1 MITTRSEQLFR
12 KAKTLIPGGVNSPV
26 RAFAAVGG
34 QPFFVERAEGPW
46 LMDADGN
53 RYLDYVCS
61 WGPGILGHAH
71 PRVIKAVQRACENGL
86 TFGAPT
92 AGEVELAELI
102 CTCVPN
108 VEMVRLVSSG
118 TEAVMSAVRVA
129 RGYTGRDKIIKFAG
143 NYHGHS
149 DGLLVKAGS
158 GLMTQSVPDSAGVP
172 AGYAASTLT
181 AVYNDTESVRSL
193 LEENRGQV
201 AAVVVEPVAANMG
214 VVPPK
219 DGFLQF
225 LRKIASEHGALLIFD
240 EVITGFRLALGG
252 ATEYTGVEADLYTF
266 GKIVGGGMPLAAYGG
281 RRDIMSCI
289 APLGAV
295 YQAGT
300 LSGNPVA
307 VAAGIE
313 TLKILMEDT
322 GIYERID
329 KRAARLA
336 SAFREAGLIVNRA
349 GSLLSAF
356 FVPGWENGYFAC
368 IESASGGSDS
378 AFVQEDCASG
388 GKDFASD
395 GLERT
400 RRIENY
406 DDACQCDRDAFAD
419 YFNRMLARGI
429 YVAPSQFE
437 ALFVSDAHSE
447 ELIDRTCE
455 IISGSIEQMKIPHQ
469 K

>member
-1 MITTRSEQLFR
+1 MQSKLSEQLFQ
-12 KAKTLIPGGVNSPV
+12 KAQQLIPGGVNSPV
-26 RAFAAVGG
+26 RAFRAVGRH
-34 QPFFVERAEGPW
+34 PFFVERAQGPW
-46 LMDADGN
+46 LIDADGN
-53 RYLDYVCS
+53 GYLDYVCS

-71 PRVIKAVQRACENGL
+71 PKVIEAVQRVCEKGL

-102 CTCVPN
+102 QVCVP
-108 VEMVRLVSSG
+108 EMEMIRLVSSG

-129 RGYTGRDKIIKFAG
+129 RGFTGREKIIKFAG

-181 AVYNDTESVRSL
+181 AVYNDEESVRRL
-193 LEENRGQV
+193 MEENHGQV

-219 DGFLQF
+219 KGFLEF
-225 LRKIASEHGALLIFD
+225 LRRITKEQGALLIFD

-252 ATEYTGVEADLYTF
+252 ATEYTGVSADLHTF

-281 RRDIMSCI
+281 RRDIMSCV

-307 VAAGIE
+307 VTAGIT

-322 GIYERID
+322 GIYERLD
-329 KRAARLA
+329 RRAARLA
-336 SAFREAGLIVNRA
+336 EAYRQEGLIVNRT

-356 FVPGWENGYFAC
+356 FVPGWDGA
-368 IESASGGSDS
+368 AAGSGDQKECGRS
-378 AFVQEDCASG
+378 
-388 GKDFASD
+388 
-395 GLERT
+395 
-400 RRIENY
+400 IENY
-406 DDACQCDRDAFAD
+406 EDACKCDKQAFAA
-419 YFNRMLARGI
+419 YFSRMLEHGI

-437 ALFVSDAHSE
+437 AMFISDAHTDA
-447 ELIDRTCE
+447 LIDKTCE
-455 IISGSIEQMKIPHQ
+455 AIRESVGQVCHPAVNSRMTKTEDA
-469 K
+469 

>member
-1 MITTRSEQLFR
+1 MDTTKSEQLFNR
-12 KAKTLIPGGVNSPV
+12 AQQLIPGGVNSPV
-26 RAFAAVGG
+26 RAFRAVGRH
-34 QPFFVERAEGPW
+34 PFFVERAQGPW
-46 LMDADGN
+46 LIDEDGN
-53 RYLDYVCS
+53 KYLDYVCS

-71 PRVIKAVQRACENGL
+71 PEVIEAVQRVCEKGL

-102 CTCVPN
+102 QTCVPEM
-108 VEMVRLVSSG
+108 EMVRLVSSG

-129 RGYTGRDKIIKFAG
+129 RGFTGREKIIKFAG

-181 AVYNDTESVRSL
+181 AVYNDEESVRRL
-193 LEENRGQV
+193 MEENHGQV

-219 DGFLQF
+219 KGFLEF
-225 LRKIASEHGALLIFD
+225 LRRITEDEGALLIFD

-252 ATEYTGVEADLYTF
+252 ATEYTGVSADLHTF

-281 RRDIMSCI
+281 RRDIMSCV

-307 VAAGIE
+307 VTAGIT

-322 GIYERID
+322 GIYERLD
-329 KRAARLA
+329 RRAAKLA
-336 SAFREAGLIVNRA
+336 EAYRQEGLTVNRA

-356 FVPGWENGYFAC
+356 FVPGWN
-368 IESASGGSDS
+368 SADGVAAGSGDQKECGQS
-378 AFVQEDCASG
+378 
-388 GKDFASD
+388 
-395 GLERT
+395 
-400 RRIENY
+400 IENY
-406 DDACQCDRDAFAD
+406 EDACKCDKQAFAD
-419 YFNRMLARGI
+419 YFNRMLEHGI

-437 ALFVSDAHSE
+437 AMFVSDAHTDA
-447 ELIDRTCE
+447 LIDKTCE
-455 IISGSIEQMKIPHQ
+455 AIQGSVGRSATQP
-469 K
+469 

>member
-1 MITTRSEQLFR
+1 MKTNQSERLFQ
-12 KAKTLIPGGVNSPV
+12 KAQELIPGGVNSPV
-26 RAFAAVGG
+26 RAFRAVGRH
-34 QPFFVERAEGPW
+34 PFFVERAQGPW
-46 LMDADGN
+46 LIDADGN
-53 RYLDYVCS
+53 KYLDYVCS

-71 PRVIKAVQRACENGL
+71 PKVIEAVQRVCERGL

-102 CTCVPN
+102 QTCVPEM
-108 VEMVRLVSSG
+108 EMVRLVSSG

-129 RGYTGRDKIIKFAG
+129 RGYTGREKIIKFAG

-181 AVYNDTESVRSL
+181 AVYNDEESVRRL
-193 LEENRGQV
+193 MEENRGQV

-219 DGFLQF
+219 PGFLEF
-225 LRKIASEHGALLIFD
+225 LRRITEDEGALLIYD

-252 ATEYTGVEADLYTF
+252 AAEYTGVSADLHTF

-281 RRDIMSCI
+281 RRDIMSCV
-289 APLGAV
+289 APLGSV

-307 VAAGIE
+307 VTAGIT

-322 GIYERID
+322 GIYERLD
-329 KRAARLA
+329 RRAAKLA
-336 SAFREAGLIVNRA
+336 EAYRQEGLTVNRA

-356 FVPGWENGYFAC
+356 FVPGW
-368 IESASGGSDS
+368 DS
-378 AFVQEDCASG
+378 AGEDADRSG
-388 GKDFASD
+388 DRKEE
-395 GLERT
+395 ERSV
-400 RRIENY
+400 ENY
-406 DDACQCDRDAFAD
+406 EDACECDKQAFAA
-419 YFNRMLARGI
+419 YFNRMLEQGI

-437 ALFVSDAHSE
+437 AVFVSDAHTDA
-447 ELIDRTCE
+447 LIETTCE
-455 IISGSIEQMKIPHQ
+455 AVRACIR
-469 K
+469 

>member
-1 MITTRSEQLFR
+1 MENVRSEQLFNR
-12 KAKTLIPGGVNSPV
+12 AQQRIPGGVNSPV
-26 RAFAAVGG
+26 RAFGAVGRH
-34 QPFFVERAEGPW
+34 PFFVQKAQGPW
-46 LMDADGN
+46 LFDADGH

-71 PRVIKAVQRACENGL
+71 SRVIEAVSRACARGL

-102 CTCVPN
+102 GVCVPD

-129 RGYTGRDKIIKFAG
+129 RGFTGREKIIKFAG

-181 AVYNDTESVRSL
+181 AVYNDEESVRRL
-193 LEENRGQV
+193 MEENRGEV
-201 AAVVVEPVAANMG
+201 AAIVVEPVAANMG

-219 DGFLQF
+219 KGFLEF
-225 LRKIASEHGALLIFD
+225 LRRITQENDTLLLFD

-252 ATEYTGVEADLYTF
+252 ASAYTGVHADLYTF

-281 RRDIMSCI
+281 SRDIMSCV
-289 APLGAV
+289 APLGNV

-300 LSGNPVA
+300 LSGNPAA

-329 KRAARLA
+329 RRAQRLET
-336 SAFREAGLIVNRA
+336 AFRKEGLTVNRA

-356 FVPGWENGYFAC
+356 FMPDCE
-368 IESASGGSDS
+368 EQGGT
-378 AFVQEDCASG
+378 V
-388 GKDFASD
+388 
-395 GLERT
+395 
-400 RRIENY
+400 ENY
-406 DDACQCDRDAFAD
+406 EDACRCDRKAFAD
-419 YFNRMLARGI
+419 YFNSMLAKGI

-437 ALFVSDAHSE
+437 ALFVSDAHSDG
-447 ELIDRTCE
+447 LIERTCGA
-455 IISGSIEQMKIPHQ
+455 ISESLMKRY

>member
-1 MITTRSEQLFR
+1 MREEESKQLFK
-12 KAKTLIPGGVNSPV
+12 KAVEIIPGGVNSPV
-26 RAFAAVGG
+26 RAFGAVGRH
-34 QPFFVERAEGPW
+34 PFFVERAQGPW
-46 LMDADGN
+46 IMDVDGN
-53 RYLDYVCS
+53 KYLDFVCS

-71 PRVIKAVQRACENGL
+71 PEVIGAVQRVCEKGL

-102 CTCVPN
+102 CACVPD

-129 RGYTGRDKIIKFAG
+129 RGFTGREKIIKFSG

-172 AGYAASTLT
+172 AGYAESTLT
-181 AVYNDTESVRSL
+181 AVYNDEESVRRL
-193 LEENRGQV
+193 MEENQGQV

-219 DGFLQF
+219 AGFLEF
-225 LRKIASEHGALLIFD
+225 LRRITKEEGALLIFD

-252 ATEYTGVEADLYTF
+252 ATQYTGVHADLHTF

-281 RRDIMSCI
+281 RKNIMSCV

-307 VAAGIE
+307 VTAGIT
-313 TLKILMEDT
+313 TLKILMEDQ

-329 KRAARLA
+329 RRAGKLA
-336 SAFREAGLIVNRA
+336 EAFGREGLTVNRA

-356 FVPGWENGYFAC
+356 FVPGWDKAD
-368 IESASGGSDS
+368 A
-378 AFVQEDCASG
+378 
-388 GKDFASD
+388 D
-395 GLERT
+395 GAKGREGNLRSV
-400 RRIENY
+400 ENY
-406 DDACQCDRDAFAD
+406 EDASRCDRQAFSD
-419 YFNRMLARGI
+419 YFNRMLERGV

-437 ALFVSDAHSE
+437 AMFVSDAHSD
-447 ELIDRTCE
+447 ELIQKTCE
-455 IISGSIEQMKIPHQ
+455 AIGGSIREGA
-469 K
+469 

>member
-1 MITTRSEQLFR
+1 MNRSLSDQLFE
-12 KAKTLIPGGVNSPV
+12 KAKKRIPGGVNSPV
-26 RAFAAVGG
+26 RAFGAVGG
-34 QPFFVERAEGPW
+34 KPFFVERAEGPW
-46 LMDADGN
+46 LYDVDGN

-71 PRVIKAVQRACENGL
+71 PRVVEAVQRVCSRGL

-92 AGEVELAELI
+92 QGEVELAERI
-102 CTCVPN
+102 AACVPD

-129 RGYTGRDKIIKFAG
+129 RGYTGREKIIKFAG

-181 AVYNDTESVRSL
+181 AVYNDRESVRRL
-193 LEENRGQV
+193 MEENPGQV
-201 AAVVVEPVAANMG
+201 AAIVVEPVAANMG
-214 VVPPK
+214 VVLPGE
-219 DGFLQF
+219 GFLGF
-225 LRKIASEHGALLIFD
+225 LREITKRQGALLIFD

-252 ATEYTGVEADLYTF
+252 ATQYTGVHADLHTF

-281 RRDIMSCI
+281 SREVMSCV

-307 VAAGIE
+307 VTAGLE
-313 TLKILMEDT
+313 TLAILMEDP

-329 KRAARLA
+329 ARARKLEA
-336 SAFREAGLIVNRA
+336 AFRGRGLTVNRA

-356 FVPGWENGYFAC
+356 FTPGWEQGC
-368 IESASGGSDS
+368 G
-378 AFVQEDCASG
+378 CAV
-388 GKDFASD
+388 
-395 GLERT
+395 
-400 RRIENY
+400 ENY
-406 DDACQCDRDAFAD
+406 EDACGCDREAFAD
-419 YFNRMLARGI
+419 YFNRMLVQGI

-437 ALFVSDAHSE
+437 ALFVSDAHTG
-447 ELIDRTCE
+447 ELIEETCRA
-455 IISGSIEQMKIPHQ
+455 IEEV
-469 K
+469 

>member
-1 MITTRSEQLFR
+1 MNFDRSEQLYE
-12 KAKTLIPGGVNSPV
+12 KAQHLIPGGVNSPV
-26 RAFAAVGG
+26 RAFGAVGRH
-34 QPFFVERAEGPW
+34 PFFVERAQGPW
-46 LMDADGN
+46 LFDVDGN

-71 PRVIKAVQRACENGL
+71 PRVVEAVRRACADGL

-102 CTCVPN
+102 SVCVPD

-129 RGYTGRDKIIKFAG
+129 RGSTGREKIIKFAG

-149 DGLLVKAGS
+149 DGLLVRAGS

-172 AGYAASTLT
+172 EGYAACTLT
-181 AVYNDTESVRSL
+181 AVYNDEESVRAL
-193 LEENRGQV
+193 MEENHGQV

-219 DGFLQF
+219 PGFLDF
-225 LRKIASEHGALLIFD
+225 LRRMTKENGALLIFD
-240 EVITGFRLALGG
+240 EVITGFRLGLGG
-252 ATEYTGVEADLYTF
+252 AAGYTGVHADLYTF

-281 RRDIMSCI
+281 RRDIMSNV

-307 VAAGIE
+307 VTAGIT
-313 TLKILMEDT
+313 TLKILMDDPE
-322 GIYERID
+322 IYERID
-329 KRAARLA
+329 RRAQTLEAAYR
-336 SAFREAGLIVNRA
+336 SAGLTVNRA

-356 FVPGWENGYFAC
+356 FVPGRHDDSRK
-368 IESASGGSDS
+368 ES
-378 AFVQEDCASG
+378 VPE
-388 GKDFASD
+388 
-395 GLERT
+395 T
-400 RRIENY
+400 REQARRVENY
-406 DDACQCDRDAFAD
+406 EDACRCDREAFAD
-419 YFNRMLARGI
+419 YFNHMLEQGI
-429 YVAPSQFE
+429 YVAPSPFE
-437 ALFVSDAHSE
+437 AMFVSDAHSD
-447 ELIDRTCE
+447 ELIGETCKAVAAYFDG
-455 IISGSIEQMKIPHQ
+455 I
-469 K
+469 